1 MNLKKKVAEMEARQ
15 QQKEVEWQKILQETK
30 QTSSMEQEYA
40 ERKWREALDSKSM
53 EVEKIRL
60 ELNTILE
67 AAMAMQHAQL
77 QMHHKIWYL
86 LEYSSFEPLERTHQK
101 QTRQTIPTVNPSS
114 PFYYCRTNWLNG
126 QVTYDGHTR
135 IRNLIFLGF
144 RNWGETA
151 NPSCE

>member
-1 MNLKKKVAEMEARQ
+1 MEARQ
-15 QQKEVEWQKILQETK
+15 QQKEMEWQKILQETK

-77 QMHHKIWYL
+77 HMNHN
-86 LEYSSFEPLERTHQK
+86 ST
-101 QTRQTIPTVNPSS
+101 
-114 PFYYCRTNWLNG
+114 
-126 QVTYDGHTR
+126 
-135 IRNLIFLGF
+135 
-144 RNWGETA
+144 
-151 NPSCE
+151 